1 MPCLLNISSW
11 VPSLRID
18 YKLEDKFDV
27 GLFASFLAL
36 FIIGVAAI
44 YSSTLHNHAA
54 SGNFEK
60 QMFWGLAGLF
70 VFFIVYYLPTTAF
83 RQIAV
88 PSYLLSLLFLV
99 LVLLIGRRIY
109 GQRSWFGFGSF
120 GFQPSEF
127 AKIGTILGLAYFM
140 SRRNMNIETFKDIF
154 LSLGIGLFPVG
165 LIFLEPD
172 MGTSFVFF
180 ALILIMVFWKGISL
194 FGLFVVL
201 SPGIVAL
208 SSLFGPL
215 YFVFTML
222 LVVTALILFKK
233 DIFFSGAI
241 LALNMG
247 AGFFTDYVYRAL
259 SPHQQSRILTFINPG
274 SDPLGSGYNAIQA
287 KVAIG
292 SGGLLGKGF
301 LNGNQTQLQ
310 YIPEQWT
317 DFIFCVIGEEFGFI
331 GAFIVLVLFLY
342 IFLRIIKIASLTKDE
357 FISLTLIGI
366 LSVYFVH
373 VVVNIG
379 MVTGLI
385 PVIGIP
391 LPFVSYGGSSLLVNM
406 LMLGI
411 VANIYRTRKNYI

>member
-1 MPCLLNISSW
+1 VL
-11 VPSLRID
+11 SLRID

-27 GLFASFLAL
+27 GLFLSFLIL
-36 FIIGVAAI
+36 FIIGLAAI

-60 QMFWGLAGLF
+60 QVFWGLTGLF

-83 RQIAV
+83 RRIAV
-88 PSYLLSLLFLV
+88 PSYLFSLFFLIIV
-99 LVLLIGRRIY
+99 LVIGRRIY

-140 SRRNMNIETFKDIF
+140 SRKHIDIETFRDIF
-154 LSLGIGLFPVG
+154 ISLGIGLLPVG

-180 ALILIMVFWKGISL
+180 ALILIMLFWKGISL

-222 LVVTALILFKK
+222 LVVLALIFFKK

-241 LALNMG
+241 LALNLG
-247 AGFFTDYVYRAL
+247 AGFFTDYMYRAL
-259 SPHQQSRILTFINPG
+259 SPHQQKRILTFINPG

-292 SGGLLGKGF
+292 SGGLFGKGF
-301 LNGNQTQLQ
+301 LAGNQTQLQ

-317 DFIFCVIGEEFGFI
+317 DFIYCVIGEEFGFI
-331 GAFIVLVLFLY
+331 GSFIVLILFLY

-366 LSVYFVH
+366 LSVYFIHTVI
-373 VVVNIG
+373 NIG

-406 LMLGI
+406 FMLGI